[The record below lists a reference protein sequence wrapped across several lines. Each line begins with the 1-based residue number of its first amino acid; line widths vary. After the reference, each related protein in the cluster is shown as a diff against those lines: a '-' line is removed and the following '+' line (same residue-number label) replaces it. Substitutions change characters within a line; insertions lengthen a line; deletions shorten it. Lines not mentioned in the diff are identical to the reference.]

1 VTPRQPFTAAAVQI
15 APRPGPLTPETV
27 KANLDNAVGW
37 IERCVDSAGAELV
50 VLPEACTTGFTP
62 ALPPDDLW
70 DVVSEVPG
78 PVSEPLQEAA
88 RGLGVHLCYGT
99 YERGDRRGV
108 VYNTAL
114 LIGPSGEILSSYRK
128 THLYSGESVASG
140 GWATPGDAVAVT
152 DTPFG
157 RIGTV
162 ICFDGDY
169 PELARIQAVQGASIL
184 LRPSA
189 LLRSADIWELT
200 TRARAYDNHV
210 FVIAA
215 NAVGTDPAG
224 TLYFGNSLIVT
235 PTAEVIARGTAHEG
249 WVSAR
254 IDPAAAMTALSP
266 GSSQPQRFDH
276 LADRNVA
283 LYERYLDDLT
293 RPARHSFQHSDQPPA
308 S

>member
-1 VTPRQPFTAAAVQI
+1 MTPSQPLTAAAVQV
-15 APRPGPLTPETV
+15 AARPGPLTAETV
-27 KANLDNAVGW
+27 KTNLDNAVGW
-37 IERCVDSAGAELV
+37 VERCVDSSGAELV
-50 VLPEACTTGFTP
+50 VLPESCTTGFTP
-62 ALPPDDLW
+62 ALSPEDLW
-70 DVVSEVPG
+70 DVVTEVPG
-78 PVSEPLQEAA
+78 PVSEPMQEAA
-88 RGLGVHLCYGT
+88 RRLGAHLCYGT

-140 GWATPGDAVAVT
+140 GWVTPGDTVAVA

-169 PELARIQAVQGASIL
+169 PELARIQAVRGAAIL

-235 PTAEVIARGTAHEG
+235 PTAEVVARGTTHEG
-249 WVSAR
+249 WVCAR
-254 IDPAAAMTALSP
+254 IDPATAMSTLSP

-283 LYERYLDDLT
+283 LYERYVDDLI
-293 RPARHSFQHSDQPPA
+293 RPARHAFGR
-308 S
+308 